1 MGLEDRDWYRDLDK
15 ARTKPSGLTTG
26 LKLAPLGI
34 VLFWSVL
41 MGALYLAFDQHLKPN
56 PAVVSANGDLI
67 ITRAR
72 DGHFYAPGTVNGQ
85 AARFLVDTGAS
96 LVTVGEVLADKARLT
111 GGDATIFQTANGAL
125 RGRVVRGVTVAVGPV
140 TVTNVRVGVGLFGHQ
155 DEAALLGQSFLSKF
169 DVLLQKD
176 QMVLRP
182 R

>member
-1 MGLEDRDWYRDLDK
+1 MGIEDRDWYRDRHK
-15 ARTKPSGLTTG
+15 ARAKPFGLTWG

-41 MGALYLAFDQHLKPN
+41 MGVFYLAFDHYLKPKE
-56 PAVVSANGDLI
+56 AVVSAHGELVI
-67 ITRAR
+67 ARSR
-72 DGHFYAPGTVNGQ
+72 DGHFYVPGTVNGQ
-85 AARFLVDTGAS
+85 TVRFLVDTGAS
-96 LVTVGEVLADKARLT
+96 LVTVGETLAEKARLT
-111 GGDATIFQTANGAL
+111 EGEPTTFQTANGAL

-140 TVTNVRVGVGLFGHQ
+140 TVTNVRVGVGLFGHDDQ
-155 DEAALLGQSFLSKF
+155 AALLGQSFLSKF

>member
-1 MGLEDRDWYRDLDK
+1 MGLEDRDWYRNRHK
-15 ARTKPSGLTTG
+15 APGKPSGLTRG

-41 MGALYLAFDQHLKPN
+41 IGVFYLAFEQYLKPK
-56 PAVVSANGDLI
+56 PAVVSATGELV

-72 DGHFYAPGTVNGQ
+72 DGHFYVLGTVNGQ
-85 AARFLVDTGAS
+85 PARFLVDTGAS
-96 LVTVGEVLADKARLT
+96 LVTVGEALADKAQLT
-111 GGDATIFQTANGAL
+111 GGDATTFQTANGAL

-140 TVTNVRVGVGLFGHQ
+140 SVTNVRVGVGLFGH
-155 DEAALLGQSFLSKF
+155 DDDAALLGQSFLSKF

>member
-1 MGLEDRDWYRDLDK
+1 MGIEDRDWNRNRHK
-15 ARTKPSGLTTG
+15 ARAKPPGLTMG

-41 MGALYLAFDQHLKPN
+41 MGLLYLAFDLYLKPK
-56 PAVVSANGDLI
+56 PAVVSAQGELV
-67 ITRAR
+67 ITRSR
-72 DGHFYAPGTVNGQ
+72 DGHFYVLGTVNGQ
-85 AARFLVDTGAS
+85 PARFLVDTGAS
-96 LVTVGEVLADKARLT
+96 LVTVGETLADKAKLT
-111 GGDATIFQTANGAL
+111 GGDATTFQTANGAL

-140 TVTNVRVGVGLFGHQ
+140 TVTNVRVGVGLFGHD

-169 DVLLQKD
+169 DVLLQKN